1 MSPKCLLGVPSSYQN
16 GGILVGV
23 FLPGPGV
30 RVCSATLPSFVHLCV
45 LSQSLVT
52 LKGSMGLVVL
62 HHMAAIGWPDPG
74 SLLAAG

>member
-1 MSPKCLLGVPSSYQN
+1 MPSGGPQQLSVSP
-16 GGILVGV
+16 ILVGV

-45 LSQSLVT
+45 LSLSLVT
-52 LKGSMGLVVL
+52 LKGSMGLVIL
-62 HHMAAIGWPDPG
+62 HHMAAIGWPDPE